1 MGSSYHQFCP
11 VAKAM
16 ELLDGRW
23 TMLIVRELVSGSE
36 RFNELRRGLPRLSP
50 ALLSRRLHELTVAG
64 IVRRE
69 ADGAEVRYVLTPAG
83 LELRPIVEAL
93 GGWGV
98 RWVGE
103 IGDEDL
109 DPKLLLWDM
118 HRHVDH
124 TVVPAGRTVVHFHF
138 ADVRAPQRDW
148 WLVIT
153 PTEADVCD
161 ADPGFPPA
169 VSVNASLRALVEVW
183 RGDSTW
189 ADALRRGTVELRGP
203 EALRRAAPG
212 WFALS
217 PLASVPRPETGVDV
231 RTRSRRRWL
240 TGRGTSRP

>member
-11 VAKAM
+11 VSKAM

-69 ADGAEVRYVLTPAG
+69 ADGAEVRYVLTAAG
-83 LELRPIVEAL
+83 RELRPIVEAL
-93 GGWGV
+93 GVWGV

-124 TVVPAGRTVVHFHF
+124 AVVPVGRTVVQFRF
-138 ADVRAPQRDW
+138 TDVRARQRDW
-148 WLVIT
+148 WMVIT

-161 ADPGFPPA
+161 ADPGFPLA
-169 VSVNASLRALVEVW
+169 VTVHASLRALIDVW
-183 RGDSTW
+183 RGSGTW
-189 ADALRRGTVELRGP
+189 ADALRGGTVEVQGP
-203 EALRRAAPG
+203 EALRRAVPR
-212 WFALS
+212 WFTLS
-217 PLASVPRPETGVDV
+217 PLASVPRPA
-231 RTRSRRRWL
+231 
-240 TGRGTSRP
+240 

>member
-1 MGSSYHQFCP
+1 MGSSYYQFCP

-23 TMLIVRELVSGSE
+23 TMLIVRELTSGSE

-50 ALLSRRLHELTVAG
+50 ALLSRRLHELTTAG

-69 ADGAEVRYVLTPAG
+69 TDGADIRYVLTAAG
-83 LELRPIVEAL
+83 RELRPIVEAL

-118 HRHVDH
+118 HRNVDH
-124 TVVPAGRTVVHFHF
+124 AAVPVGRTVVHFHF
-138 ADVRAPQRDW
+138 TDVPAARRQR
-148 WLVIT
+148 WLVLT

-161 ADPGFPPA
+161 ADPGFPPG
-169 VSVNASLRALVEVW
+169 VSVHASLRALVKVW

-189 ADALRRGTVELRGP
+189 ADVLRGGTVELRGP
-203 EALRRAAPG
+203 EALRRATPR
-212 WFALS
+212 WFTLS
-217 PLASVPRPETGVDV
+217 PLAAMPRPATAA
-231 RTRSRRRWL
+231 
-240 TGRGTSRP
+240 GRA

>member
-1 MGSSYHQFCP
+1 MGSSYYQFCP

-23 TMLIVRELVSGSE
+23 TMLIVRELTSGSE

-50 ALLSRRLHELTVAG
+50 ALLSRRLHELTTAG

-69 ADGAEVRYVLTPAG
+69 ADGADIRYVLTAAG
-83 LELRPIVEAL
+83 RELRPIVEAL

-98 RWVGE
+98 RWIGE

-118 HRHVDH
+118 HRNVDH
-124 TVVPAGRTVVHFHF
+124 TAVPVGRTVVHFDF
-138 ADVRAPQRDW
+138 TDVPTARRQW
-148 WLVIT
+148 WLVLT

-161 ADPGFPPA
+161 ADPGFPPG
-169 VSVNASLRALVEVW
+169 VSVRASLRALIEVW

-189 ADALRRGTVELRGP
+189 ADVLRGGTVVLRGP
-203 EALRRAAPG
+203 EALRRATPR
-212 WFALS
+212 WFTLS
-217 PLASVPRPETGVDV
+217 PLAAMPRPATAA
-231 RTRSRRRWL
+231 
-240 TGRGTSRP
+240 GRA

>member
-11 VAKAM
+11 VSKAM

-50 ALLSRRLHELTVAG
+50 ALLSRRLHELAVAG

-69 ADGAEVRYVLTPAG
+69 TDGAEVRYVLTAAG
-83 LELRPIVEAL
+83 RELRPIVEAL

-103 IGDEDL
+103 IGDADL

-124 TVVPAGRTVVHFHF
+124 TAVPVGRTVVHFHF
-138 ADVRAPQRDW
+138 TDVRARQRDW
-148 WLVIT
+148 WMVLT
-153 PTEADVCD
+153 RTEADVCD
-161 ADPGFPPA
+161 ADPGHPLA
-169 VSVNASLRALVEVW
+169 VSVQASLRALTDVW
-183 RGDSTW
+183 RGEATW
-189 ADALRRGTVELRGP
+189 SDALRGGGVALDGP
-203 EALRRAAPG
+203 AALRRAVPA
-212 WFALS
+212 WFTLS
-217 PLASVPRPETGVDV
+217 PFASVPRPA
-231 RTRSRRRWL
+231 
-240 TGRGTSRP
+240 